1 MAASDQHYRS
11 QRILDIVFAVSCVLM
26 LVSILWMMYDDYT
39 REFKTVQRKFR
50 DVETGLA
57 ERQMLTSLP
66 DDSKIQEIEELN
78 QKIKETRSELENSK
92 KKIQKQL
99 DALMSEKGQLVVK
112 QLGVKADLDSES
124 SLYNIAVDENGRD
137 SDPARQR
144 NANVERLTSEYGAI
158 TEKVDA
164 KQAQIDQLL
173 YESGVKEKTDELAKQ
188 EDSLKKL
195 TNEFDRLAKTTV
207 QKEWKFGDWFRSLP
221 ILDAFAP
228 PTKIQQ
234 VTLKE
239 LTIDYGGFSNVIR
252 YDRCTTCHLG
262 IDRANYDRASLKSL
276 GDAPDELKER
286 LAKVKAFLANRKK
299 EGETL
304 TFDPDQI
311 PDKVRTTPLTP
322 GQVTQFCAHPRLG
335 LFVDPNS
342 KHPVEQFGCTI
353 CHAGQGSATDFD
365 KADHMPATTS
375 QQKEWTDA
383 YHWERERDWDF
394 PMLSSRFV
402 ESSCVK
408 CHYQMTDLVTKGSRE
423 EAPKLLKGYNLFKE
437 NGCFGCHEVAGI
449 KSGREIGPDVR
460 LEPIPPL
467 DALTAEEQVKL
478 KADPLNPP
486 GAMRKVGPS
495 LYRLSEK
502 TNQDWARK
510 WIMSP
515 RGFRPDTK
523 MPHFYGLS
531 TNSPDVLPDDQK
543 NFPNAEIHSIAHYLF
558 QTSEEYLQGKD
569 PFRVLGETRKK
580 ELEEKKN
587 NNTISDKEKTELV
600 EITRRLELTTP
611 PTPLDKQ
618 IIDENGQSVALPPE
632 PADGNAKDQRLDKG
646 RQLFTER
653 GCLAC
658 HSNQGTEKAKAGI
671 PAVVSNQHFG
681 PNLSRLAPK
690 IAPEKGGNE
699 AKRRWIVQWLLDPTV
714 HSPRTR
720 MPNAHFTVEQADQV
734 GAWLLSQPVEEDEA
748 YEAWKKE
755 LDAPDLPTLR
765 ELARVY
771 LAKAPNMTKRDVD
784 AILGKPHE
792 GEGKGLTEE
801 QIKDLL
807 IKPDADEYQLK
818 GELNESKLAWYIGKK
833 SIGRLGCYACHNI
846 PGFEIAKPVGTALN
860 DWGKKDPLRLA
871 FEDIVRFVRDKHN
884 IVEARDDSEDKSK
897 PAESWHNDKNGK
909 TPYEAYFFE
918 GLENQ
923 RRDGFLH
930 QKLAEPRSFDYGRLR
945 TWDDRLRMP
954 QFKFAN
960 SKRLEDEA
968 DEAFA
973 ARALKDESEAREA
986 VMTFVLGLVAEPLPL
1001 RYVSK
1006 PAGDRLAEVKGREV
1020 LEKYNC
1026 AGCHQLRPGVFEYKL
1041 SDDGQ
1046 RLLAQS
1052 FDKAASA
1059 LATDHFFSDSNAWMP
1074 LAQPVAGHLLITGT
1088 NPRVSEGE
1096 EEKPSIKL
1104 RLAQALRAPTIKRN
1118 DDTDQDE
1125 KKTVDI
1131 PAGTDVQLQKEDI
1144 VSQSRTWGGTFA
1156 DMLVDYV
1163 IALDPNSD
1171 KRALREGKP
1180 IESDVSTA
1188 RSWLPPPLARE
1199 GERVQPGWLF
1209 NFLRN
1214 PQPIRPASK
1223 MMLRMPRFNM
1233 SEEEAMMLVNY
1244 FAAVDR
1250 LENPGIG
1257 LTAPYVT
1264 VAQQDERYW
1273 QEQTRS
1279 YVARLGKEKLAQRA
1293 AKMKDVWKVQEE
1305 QEKALLDLRIKTA
1318 KEAKNLAKTDAD
1330 KARFDKEVAELNEK
1344 SKNIRKDIEKRW
1356 EDREVYANDAYHL
1369 LANASKSFCLECH
1382 RAGNALAKEEKGPP
1396 LELSFERLRPEWTV
1410 QWLANPRRLFT
1421 YDPIM
1426 PQNFPKGQ
1434 DVLPELF
1441 EGDSRQ
1447 KVTALRDVLMNL
1459 PKVADMPANRN
1470 YYQSTLGGK

>member
-1 MAASDQHYRS
+1 MAASDQHYRN
-11 QRILDIVFAVSCVLM
+11 QKILDIVFAVSCVLM
-26 LVSILWMMYDDYT
+26 LVSIIWMLYDDYT

-50 DVETGLA
+50 DVETDLA

-66 DDSKIQEIEELN
+66 DETKIQEIEDLN
-78 QKIKETRSELENSK
+78 QEIKKTRTDLEDAK
-92 KKIQKQL
+92 KMIQKQF

-112 QLGVKADLDSES
+112 QLGTKADLDSEN

-137 SDPARQR
+137 SDQARKR
-144 NANVERLTSEYGAI
+144 KATVERLTNEYAAI
-158 TEKVDA
+158 TEKVDD
-164 KQAQIDQLL
+164 KQAQIDRLL
-173 YESGVKEKTDELAKQ
+173 DENGVKEKTDELAKQ
-188 EDSLKKL
+188 EDKLKKL
-195 TNEFDRLAKTTV
+195 TNEFDRLAKTTA
-207 QKEWKFGDWFRSLP
+207 QKSWKFGDWFRSLP

-234 VTLKE
+234 VTLKD
-239 LTIDYGGFSNVIR
+239 LTIDYGGFSNVTR

-262 IDRANYDRASLKSL
+262 IDRANYDRASLVNL
-276 GDAPDELKER
+276 GEAPDELKTR
-286 LAKVKAFLANRKK
+286 LDRVKKFVEARQEK
-299 EGETL
+299 GEKL
-304 TFDPDQI
+304 TFDPSDL
-311 PDKVRTTPLTP
+311 PKEVRTTKLTP
-322 GQVTQFCAHPRLG
+322 GQVTQFCAHPRLE
-335 LFVDPNS
+335 LFVEPNS

-365 KADHMPATTS
+365 KADHMPATIS
-375 QQKEWTDA
+375 QQKEWTKQ

-394 PMLSSRFV
+394 PMHSSRFV

-408 CHYQMTDLVTKGSRE
+408 CHYQMTDLISKGSQE
-423 EAPKLLKGYNLFKE
+423 EAPKLLKGYNLFKD

-486 GAMRKVGPS
+486 GTMPKVGPS

-510 WIMSP
+510 WIMNP
-515 RGFRPDTK
+515 RGFRPDTR

-531 TNSPDVLPDDQK
+531 TNSPDVLPEDQK

-558 QTSEEYLQGKD
+558 QSSEDYLQGKD
-569 PFRVLGETRKK
+569 LFRVLGEARKSG
-580 ELEEKKN
+580 LEEKKSA
-587 NNTISDKEKTELV
+587 NTISDKEKNELI
-600 EITRRLELTTP
+600 EITRRLELTKP
-611 PTPLDKQ
+611 PMPLANQ
-618 IIDENGQSVALPPE
+618 ITDENGQHVELPAE
-632 PADGNAKDQRLDKG
+632 PADAKAKEQDLDKG
-646 RQLFTER
+646 RRLFTER

-658 HSNQGTEKAKAGI
+658 HSNQGTEKAKGAI
-671 PAVVSNQHFG
+671 PGVVSNQHFG
-681 PNLSRLAPK
+681 PNLSRMAAK
-690 IAPEKGGNE
+690 IVPEMGGKE

-720 MPNAHFTVEQADQV
+720 MPNVHFTVEQADQV
-734 GAWLLSQPVEEDEA
+734 GAWLLSQPIEEDEA

-755 LDAPDLPTLR
+755 SDTPDLPTLK

-784 AILGKPHE
+784 AVLGKQSE

-801 QIKDLL
+801 QLKDLN
-807 IKPDADEYQLK
+807 IKPDTDEYQLK
-818 GELNESKLAWYIGKK
+818 GELNESKLKWYIGKK
-833 SIGRLGCYACHNI
+833 SIGRLGCYGCHNI
-846 PGFEIAKPVGTALN
+846 PGFEIAKPIGTALN
-860 DWGKKDPLRLA
+860 DWGKKDPTRLA
-871 FEDIVRFVRDKHN
+871 FEDIVRYVKDKHN
-884 IVEARDDSEDKSK
+884 IVEARDDANDKSK
-897 PAESWHNDKNGK
+897 PAEVWKKDKDGN
-909 TPYEAYFFE
+909 TPYEGYFFE
-918 GLENQ
+918 ALENQ

-930 QKLAEPRSFDYGRLR
+930 QKLAEPRSYDYGRLR

-954 QFKFAN
+954 QFKFAQT
-960 SKRLEDEA
+960 KRQEDES
-968 DEAFA
+968 DEGFE
-973 ARALKDESEAREA
+973 ARELKEESEMREA
-986 VMTFVLGLVAEPLPL
+986 VMTFVLGLVADPLPL
-1001 RYVSK
+1001 KYVNK
-1006 PAGDRLAEVKGREV
+1006 PAGDRLAEVKGRDV
-1020 LEKYNC
+1020 LEKFNC
-1026 AGCHQLRPGVFEYKL
+1026 AGCHQLRPSIFEYKL
-1041 SDDGQ
+1041 SDEGQ

-1052 FDKAASA
+1052 FEKAASS
-1059 LATDHFFSDSNAWMP
+1059 LATDHFFSDSDAWMP
-1074 LAQPVAGHLLITGT
+1074 LAQPAAGRLLIHGT
-1088 NPRVSEGE
+1088 NPREGE
-1096 EEKPSIKL
+1096 GEDEKSVVKL

-1118 DDTDQDE
+1118 DNTDEDE

-1131 PAGTDVQLQKEDI
+1131 PAGADIQLLKENI
-1144 VSQSRTWGGTFA
+1144 LSKSRTFGGTFA

-1180 IESDVSTA
+1180 IDSDVSTA
-1188 RSWLPPPLARE
+1188 RSWLPPPLERE

-1214 PQPIRPASK
+1214 PQPIRPTAK
-1223 MMLRMPRFNM
+1223 MMLRMPKFNM
-1233 SEEEAMMLVNY
+1233 TDEEAMILVNY

-1250 LENPGIG
+1250 LENPGMG

-1264 VAQQDERYW
+1264 VPQQDERYW

-1279 YVARLGKEKLAQRA
+1279 YVARLGKDKLAQRA
-1293 AKMKDVWKVQEE
+1293 EKMKEVWKVQEE
-1305 QEKALLDLRIKTA
+1305 QEKALLNLRIKA
-1318 KEAKNLAKTDAD
+1318 AQEAKNLAKTDED
-1330 KARFDKEVAELNEK
+1330 KARLDKEVAELNEK
-1344 SKNIRKDIEKRW
+1344 SKNIRKEIEKRW

-1369 LANASKSFCLECH
+1369 LANSKSFCLDCH
-1382 RAGNALAKEEKGPP
+1382 RAGNAIAKEEKGPP

-1434 DVLPELF
+1434 DILPELF